1 MNSEAIRVLVVDAEP
16 AGEQTW
22 PVKLEGVEDIQVIG
36 VAQDRGAA
44 RQKAESLEPDVLL
57 IDLMLPRNASIEAI
71 RRITDRQPKVRILA
85 LTPADP
91 PHDKVLLA
99 AKAGVLGYVN
109 KDAQPG
115 ELAAAICQVHQGE
128 PWLPAHTTYQVLQDA
143 ADELEVSSKERRDR
157 LTEVI
162 LGLIPL
168 SGAVAAIL
176 AFLWREYWRQVGV
189 RVSDLGVNPGSRVV
203 DIFLLFLLLIGLFG
217 PLLFVGKWTDAIG
230 AWLNSKQS
238 FSDRLA
244 RWRVLRLGG
253 LPVGK
258 LVFNRWLAW
267 ALLALLVLSVTF
279 LLADLAPLVLVLFVG
294 PAIAMVL
301 LASVLGL
308 TDELP
313 AFLDVP
319 RLDAGRVVVV
329 IGLVLLV
336 FVFALGVEVW
346 LIGPD
351 LQPDGLHGILAPTV
365 LGVSAKPVLV
375 VDEQGK
381 KQPQG
386 ALYLGG
392 IGEIYVLYDPC
403 EAEAKYIS
411 TGDIQLEII
420 DQVNCQKP

>member
-1 MNSEAIRVLVVDAEP
+1 MNSEPIRLLVVDAEP

-22 PVKLEGVEDIQVIG
+22 PVRLEGVEDIRVVG

-44 RQKAESLEPDVLL
+44 QRKAEDLEPDVLL

-71 RRITDRQPKVRILA
+71 RRITDREPKVRMLA

-99 AKAGVLGYVN
+99 AKAGVLGHIK

-115 ELAAAICQVHQGE
+115 ELAAAIRQVHQGE
-128 PWLPAHTTYQVLQDA
+128 PWLPARSTYLVLQDA

-162 LGLIPL
+162 LGLVPL
-168 SGAVAAIL
+168 SGVVAAIL

-203 DIFLLFLLLIGLFG
+203 DVFLLFLLLIGLFG
-217 PLLFVGKWTDAIG
+217 PLLFVSKWQDSIG
-230 AWLNSKQS
+230 AWLSSKQG
-238 FSDRLA
+238 FSDRM
-244 RWRVLRLGG
+244 RHWRALCLGW
-253 LPVGK
+253 LPGGR

-267 ALLALLVLSVTF
+267 VLLALPVLSVTF
-279 LLADLAPLVLVLFVG
+279 LLADLAPLILVLLVG
-294 PAIAMVL
+294 PAIAVVL

-308 TDELP
+308 ADELP
-313 AFLDVP
+313 TLLEVP
-319 RLDAGRVVVV
+319 RLDARRVVVV
-329 IGLVLLV
+329 AGLILLI

-351 LQPDGLHGILAPTV
+351 LRTDGLHGFLAPTV
-365 LGVSAKPVLV
+365 LGVSGKPVLV
-375 VDEQGK
+375 VDERGE

-403 EAEAKYIS
+403 ESAVKYIS
-411 TGDIQLEII
+411 TGDVQLEII
-420 DQVNCQKP
+420 HQVHCP

>member
-1 MNSEAIRVLVVDAEP
+1 MNSEAIRILVVDAEP

-22 PVKLEGVEDIQVIG
+22 PVRLEGVEGIRVVG
-36 VAQDRGAA
+36 VAQDRRAA
-44 RQKAESLEPDVLL
+44 QRKAESLKPDVLL

-71 RRITDRQPKVRILA
+71 RHIGDRQPKVRMLA

-99 AKAGVLGYVN
+99 AKADVLGHIN
-109 KDAQPG
+109 KESQPG
-115 ELAAAICQVHQGE
+115 ELAAAIRQVHQGE
-128 PWLPAHTTYQVLQDA
+128 PWLPARTTYQVLQDA
-143 ADELEVSSKERRDR
+143 ADELEVTSKERRDR

-162 LGLIPL
+162 LGLVPL

-176 AFLWREYWRQVGV
+176 AFLTREYWRQVGV

-217 PLLFVGKWTDAIG
+217 PLLFVGKWLDSIG
-230 AWLNSKQS
+230 AWLNSRQG
-238 FSDRLA
+238 FSDRMTH
-244 RWRVLRLGG
+244 WRALRLGRLHFG
-253 LPVGK
+253 R

-267 ALLALLVLSVTF
+267 VLLALLVLSVTF
-279 LLADLAPLVLVLFVG
+279 VLADLAPLVLVLFVG
-294 PAIAMVL
+294 PAIAVVL

-313 AFLDVP
+313 ALLEVP
-319 RLDAGRVVVV
+319 RLDARRVVVV
-329 IGLVLLV
+329 AGLILLI

-351 LQPDGLHGILAPTV
+351 LQTDGIHGILAPTV
-365 LGVSAKPVLV
+365 LGVSGRPVLV

-381 KQPQG
+381 KQPEG

-403 EAEAKYIS
+403 ESEVKYIS
-411 TGDIQLEII
+411 TGDVQLEII
-420 DQVNCQKP
+420 DQVHCR